1 MKHSFVAVNH
11 PYVGASRCKGDRMG
25 SQQSPINLRD
35 AVVVPGLVDQLDV
48 RWRADQFSAH
58 DEGHGWRFRP
68 RGEHLVCLGGQDFR
82 LDNLHFHRPSEH
94 WVRGRSRG
102 AEMHAVHL
110 RAEEE
115 LRACVV
121 AVFVD
126 LGEPGPSEG
135 KPPSGIDLP
144 ALFPGGG
151 FHRYEGSLTTGEFD
165 EIVSWVVMDRSVQV
179 DDPALRAFIR
189 THADHP
195 RPVQPVNRRFV
206 LATG

>member
-1 MKHSFVAVNH
+1 
-11 PYVGASRCKGDRMG
+11 MG
-25 SQQSPINLRD
+25 NQQSPINLRD
-35 AVVVPGLVDQLDV
+35 AVVVPGLAEELVV
-48 RWRADQFSAH
+48 RWRADQFSAQ

-68 RGEHLVCLGGQDFR
+68 KGEHLVCLGGREFR

-110 RAEEE
+110 RADDDG

-121 AVFVD
+121 AVFID
-126 LGEPGPSEG
+126 LGEPGPSEA

-144 ALFPGGG
+144 ALLPDGG
-151 FHRYEGSLTTGEFD
+151 FHRYEGSLTTGGFD
-165 EIVSWVVMDRSVQV
+165 DVVSWVVMDDPVGVQ
-179 DDPALRAFIR
+179 DPALRSFVR

-195 RPVQPVNRRFV
+195 RAVQPVNRRFV

>member
-1 MKHSFVAVNH
+1 
-11 PYVGASRCKGDRMG
+11 MG
-25 SQQSPINLRD
+25 GQQSPINLRD
-35 AVVVPGLVDQLDV
+35 AVVVPDLARELVV
-48 RWRADQFSAH
+48 RWRADQFSAA

-68 RGEHLVCLGGQDFR
+68 RGEHLVSLGDREFR

-94 WVRGRSRG
+94 WVGGRARG

-110 RAEEE
+110 RAGED
-115 LRACVV
+115 LQACVV

-126 LGEPGPSEG
+126 LGEPGASEA

-144 ALFPGGG
+144 SLLPDGG

-165 EIVSWVVMDRSVQV
+165 EIVSWVVMTAPVQV
-179 DDPALRAFIR
+179 EDPALRAFIR

-206 LATG
+206 LSTG

>member
-1 MKHSFVAVNH
+1 MTCNH
-11 PYVGASRCKGDRMG
+11 PFVGSVRCQGDHMG
-25 SQQSPINLRD
+25 NQQSPINLRD
-35 AVVVPGLVDQLDV
+35 AVVVPRLADELDV

-58 DEGHGWRFRP
+58 DEGNGWRFRP
-68 RGEHLVCLGGQDFR
+68 RGEHVVCLGGADYR

-110 RAEEE
+110 RADDV

-126 LGEPGPSEG
+126 LGEPGPSEA

-151 FHRYEGSLTTGEFD
+151 FHRYEGSLTTGDFD
-165 EIVSWVVMDRSVQV
+165 EIVSWVVMNDPVQV
-179 DDPALRAFIR
+179 EDPALRAFVR